1 MDRYL
6 PYINVLLNTAYWDKK
21 FPRLVTR
28 KMLNGLSNKKPFR
41 LEFIGD
47 LSCDIKGSVE
57 ITYKTTTR
65 EKPTFTYNPAKKR
78 YEDGYQS
85 EGVTVLAVDNLP
97 AELPKDASDDFS
109 SLIRDY
115 VYQIA
120 AHGIN
125 DITNHMAIPAEIRQA
140 VVTQGGKLTVNFSY
154 LKKHIS

>member
-6 PYINVLLNTAYWDKK
+6 PYINVLLHTAYWDKK
-21 FPRLVTR
+21 FPRLVTK
-28 KMLNGLSNKKPFR
+28 KMLGSLSKTKPFR

-47 LSCDIKGSVE
+47 LSCDVKGSME
-57 ITYKTTTR
+57 ITHKTTTR
-65 EKPTFTYNPAKKR
+65 EKPTFTYNPAEKKFN
-78 YEDGYQS
+78 EGYKS

-97 AELPKDASDDFS
+97 AELPGDASDDFS

-125 DITNHMAIPAEIRQA
+125 DITNHMAISAEIRKA
-140 VVTQGGKLTVNFSY
+140 VVTQGGKLTGNFSY
-154 LKKHIS
+154 LYKHI